1 MKVNS
6 PLGELP
12 YRFEGLGL
20 RDGSLVV
27 RGRVSEWDSQLVL
40 EPGDLAV
47 IARALALSAVAL
59 AGAAVAFL
67 AIRRRARRGA

>member
-12 YRFEGLGL
+12 YRFEGLAL

-27 RGRVSEWDSQLVL
+27 RGRISEWDSQLVL
-40 EPGDLAV
+40 EPGDLAA
-47 IARALALSAVAL
+47 IARALALPAAAL
-59 AGAAVAFL
+59 AGAAVAL
-67 AIRRRARRGA
+67 VAIRRARRGA